1 MKNTNQVDLQNNAN
15 SIITVD
21 AEPLPTTS
29 ELAEFTPKNNESAI
43 TLNPVTSS
51 LEATLAHYSNLIEF
65 CKNVLQ
71 QQVDWGTV
79 PGCNKPVLFK
89 PGAEKLCK
97 LFNLYPRF
105 ELYKSI
111 EDWTG
116 KDHGLNEPLFHY
128 HYKCSLYHNG
138 ELICQGEGNCNSL
151 EKKYRFDKYGKPNP
165 RIYDCVNTI
174 AKMAMKRSLLSAV
187 LVATGASELF
197 TQDME
202 DFAERVNAESEQKPQ
217 SKNESSELGKQ
228 ELIEQSTGILE
239 QLGWSKLVAS
249 KFAEKVVGKKVRAE
263 MTTSELSKLIAGML
277 AELEKIQNQQKAAS

>member
-1 MKNTNQVDLQNNAN
+1 MKNDTNQVFLQNNTN

-29 ELAEFTPKNNESAI
+29 ELAEVTPRNNESAI
-43 TLNPVTSS
+43 ALNAVTSS
-51 LEATLAHYSNLIEF
+51 LESTLTHYSNLIEF

-71 QQVDWGTV
+71 QSVDWGTV

-174 AKMAMKRSLLSAV
+174 AKMAQKRSLLSAV

-197 TQDME
+197 TMDME
-202 DFAERVNAESEQKPQ
+202 DFAERVTSEPEPKLQPKTEK
-217 SKNESSELGKQ
+217 SGDETRNNLIIAINNLKKELKWTD
-228 ELIEQSTGILE
+228 IIA
-239 QLGWSKLVAS
+239 KA
-249 KFAEKVVGKKVRAE
+249 FAEKITKKKTRAE
-263 MTTSELSKLIAGML
+263 MNTGELYKLFEAMTE
-277 AELEKIQNQQKAAS
+277 ELEKIQKAAS

>member
-1 MKNTNQVDLQNNAN
+1 MKADTNQVFLQNKTN

-29 ELAEFTPKNNESAI
+29 ELAEITPKNNASTIAL
-43 TLNPVTSS
+43 TPVTSS
-51 LEATLAHYSNLIEF
+51 LETTLTHYSNLIEF

-71 QQVDWGTV
+71 QSVDWGTI

-174 AKMAMKRSLLSAV
+174 AKMAQKRALLSAV
-187 LVATGASELF
+187 LVATGASEMF
-197 TQDME
+197 TMDME
-202 DFAERVNAESEQKPQ
+202 DFAERVNAEPEQKPQ
-217 SKNESSELGKQ
+217 PKTENSGDETRTNLIAAIDNLKKELN
-228 ELIEQSTGILE
+228 
-239 QLGWSKLVAS
+239 WSNLVAS
-249 KFAEKVVGKKVRAE
+249 KFAEKIVNKKSRGEMLTGELYKLFEAMQAE
-263 MTTSELSKLIAGML
+263 AKKIKSK
-277 AELEKIQNQQKAAS
+277 ET

>member
-1 MKNTNQVDLQNNAN
+1 MKNTNQVELPNNTN
-15 SIITVD
+15 NIITVD
-21 AEPLPTTS
+21 AETLPTTS
-29 ELAEFTPKNNESAI
+29 ELTEITPQNNASTIA
-43 TLNPVTSS
+43 LNPVTSS
-51 LEATLAHYSNLIEF
+51 LESTLTHYSNLIEF

-71 QQVDWGTV
+71 QSVDWGTV

-174 AKMAMKRSLLSAV
+174 AKMAQKRSLLSAV

-197 TQDME
+197 TMDME
-202 DFAERVNAESEQKPQ
+202 DFAERVTSETEPKPQ
-217 SKNESSELGKQ
+217 PKTEKSGDETRNNLIVAINNLKKELKWTD
-228 ELIEQSTGILE
+228 I
-239 QLGWSKLVAS
+239 VA
-249 KFAEKVVGKKVRAE
+249 KAFAEKTTNKKTRAE
-263 MTTSELSKLIAGML
+263 MNTGELYKLFETMTK
-277 AELEKIQNQQKAAS
+277 ELEKTKKAAN

>member
-1 MKNTNQVDLQNNAN
+1 MKNTNQVDLPNNTN

-29 ELAEFTPKNNESAI
+29 ELAEITPKNNASTIA
-43 TLNPVTSS
+43 LNPVTSS
-51 LEATLAHYSNLIEF
+51 LESTLTHYSNLIEF

-71 QQVDWGTV
+71 QSVDWGTV

-174 AKMAMKRSLLSAV
+174 AKMAQKRALLSAV

-197 TQDME
+197 TMDME
-202 DFAERVNAESEQKPQ
+202 DFAERVTSEPELKPQ
-217 SKNESSELGKQ
+217 PKTKNSGDDTRNNLIVAINNLKKELKWTD
-228 ELIEQSTGILE
+228 IVA
-239 QLGWSKLVAS
+239 KAFAS
-249 KFAEKVVGKKVRAE
+249 KITKKKTRGE
-263 MTTSELSKLIAGML
+263 MNTGELYKLFEAMTK
-277 AELEKIQNQQKAAS
+277 ELEKNQKAAS